1 MLKGSS
7 GDASD
12 SQPNQSDSENDNRS
26 DAPSSGG
33 ELSEVEK
40 LFAGITPSPGP
51 SSSSRPTPQRSN
63 AAIDSLFA
71 NVGTPSPP
79 TNIPPSPSP
88 APSSGPQ
95 LLNAMFAFARSAAP
109 QQPPAIH
116 SPQPSTS
123 PPQVLTQDV
132 LSNLLGL
139 PPSRTASAASGYSTS
154 AVSHPSSREGDNED
168 DSSSDSPSTIFHP
181 DDPGF
186 GPQVRNGNLA
196 RMTGTELL
204 KDLGLNV
211 PHRLGGPSKIN
222 GDVTPRGPLNGLHSK
237 FQLPPAIETTSSI
250 ATVRGNSA
258 PSAPAS
264 NASVK
269 PRANRELQRFESD
282 SELWPYTRGPI
293 EDNSP
298 TDVCGDDNEIVELN
312 FEETSVLS
320 DPVAFDQ
327 ALRNRKSAVNLRVH
341 NGVGSSPLPN
351 GNCSPSGAGKKG
363 GRKSKRERDAKA
375 REEIERSWDIPPP
388 SPASTSGTCSRDSDI
403 LFGPPAS
410 PSPCPSPEL
419 ALHGP
424 PAPEM
429 KTPTM
434 TARATLSNFNGNGI
448 SPHNNSNSKGKGKM
462 AVNGH
467 STKLN
472 GHVNGVDANIV
483 NESLITTI
491 ETQPH
496 PVPSMTRNDF
506 VKEVLTLIHV
516 RVCLLLSMMPSLI
529 YFLFFCR
536 LTRHSL
542 IRSGRITWLAWTR
555 HARPSTP

>member
-1 MLKGSS
+1 M
-7 GDASD
+7 
-12 SQPNQSDSENDNRS
+12 
-26 DAPSSGG
+26 
-33 ELSEVEK
+33 SEVEK

-51 SSSSRPTPQRSN
+51 SSSSHPTPQRSN

-71 NVGTPSPP
+71 NVGAPNAP

-88 APSSGPQ
+88 TISTGPQ
-95 LLNAMFAFARSAAP
+95 LLDAMFAFARSTAP
-109 QQPPAIH
+109 QQTAAIH
-116 SPQPSTS
+116 SPQPSTL

-168 DSSSDSPSTIFHP
+168 DSSSDSPGTIFHP
-181 DDPGF
+181 DDLEF
-186 GPQVRNGNLA
+186 GQRVHNVNFA
-196 RMTGTELL
+196 RMAGTELL
-204 KDLGLNV
+204 KDLGLNG
-211 PHRLGGPSKIN
+211 PHRLGGQSRIN
-222 GDVTPRGPLNGLHSK
+222 GDVTPRGPLNGSHPK
-237 FQLPPAIETTSSI
+237 FQFPPVIETTSSI
-250 ATVRGNSA
+250 ATVRGNTI
-258 PSAPAS
+258 PSVS
-264 NASVK
+264 SVK

-298 TDVCGDDNEIVELN
+298 TDCGDDNEIVELD

-320 DPVAFDQ
+320 DPAAFDQ

-341 NGVGSSPLPN
+341 NGVDSSPLPN
-351 GNCSPSGAGKKG
+351 GNYSPSGAGKKG
-363 GRKSKRERDAKA
+363 GRKSKKERDAKA

-388 SPASTSGTCSRDSDI
+388 SPASTSGTSSRDLDI
-403 LFGPPAS
+403 LFRPPAS
-410 PSPCPSPEL
+410 PSPCPSPEF
-419 ALHGP
+419 APHGP

-434 TARATLSNFNGNGI
+434 TTRATLANVNGNGI
-448 SPHNNSNSKGKGKM
+448 LPHNNSNSYGKGKM

-467 STKLN
+467 AKKLN
-472 GHVNGVDANIV
+472 GHVNVVDAKVV

-496 PVPSMTRNDF
+496 PVAKMARNDF

-516 RVCLLLSMMPSLI
+516 GVYFQLFPTPSLT
-529 YFLFFCR
+529 FPFCSQTDKAFVDTLWQNYMAR
-536 LTRHSL
+536 LD
-542 IRSGRITWLAWTR
+542 
-555 HARPSTP
+555 

>member
-1 MLKGSS
+1 
-7 GDASD
+7 
-12 SQPNQSDSENDNRS
+12 
-26 DAPSSGG
+26 
-33 ELSEVEK
+33 
-40 LFAGITPSPGP
+40 
-51 SSSSRPTPQRSN
+51 
-63 AAIDSLFA
+63 
-71 NVGTPSPP
+71 
-79 TNIPPSPSP
+79 
-88 APSSGPQ
+88 
-95 LLNAMFAFARSAAP
+95 MFASARSTTS
-109 QQPPAIH
+109 QQTTAIH

-181 DDPGF
+181 DDLGF
-186 GPQVRNGNLA
+186 GQRVRNGNMA
-196 RMTGTELL
+196 RMAGTELL
-204 KDLGLNV
+204 KDLGLSV
-211 PHRLGGPSKIN
+211 PHRLGGQSKIN

-237 FQLPPAIETTSSI
+237 FQFPPAIETTSSM
-250 ATVRGNSA
+250 ATVRGIGA
-258 PSAPAS
+258 PSAPAL
-264 NASVK
+264 NTGVK

-298 TDVCGDDNEIVELN
+298 TDVCGEDNDIVELN

-320 DPVAFDQ
+320 DPAAFDQ

-341 NGVGSSPLPN
+341 NGVDSSPLPN
-351 GNCSPSGAGKKG
+351 GNCSSSGTGKKC
-363 GRKSKRERDAKA
+363 GRKSKKERDAKA

-388 SPASTSGTCSRDSDI
+388 SPASTSGSRENDI

-434 TARATLSNFNGNGI
+434 TARATLANVNGNGI

-467 STKLN
+467 SKKLN
-472 GHVNGVDANIV
+472 GHVNGVDAAIV

-496 PVPSMTRNDF
+496 PVASMTRNDF

-516 RVCLLLSMMPSLI
+516 RVYPLPFDDAI
-529 YFLFFCR
+529 TYFYF
-536 LTRHSL
+536 
-542 IRSGRITWLAWTR
+542 AD
-555 HARPSTP
+555 

>member
-1 MLKGSS
+1 MSKGSS
-7 GDASD
+7 GDTSD
-12 SQPNQSDSENDNRS
+12 SQPNQSDSETDNRS

-33 ELSEVEK
+33 ELSEVER

-51 SSSSRPTPQRSN
+51 SSSSHPTPQRSN

-71 NVGTPSPP
+71 NVSSPA
-79 TNIPPSPSP
+79 NIPPSPSP
-88 APSSGPQ
+88 TTSTGPQ
-95 LLNAMFAFARSAAP
+95 LLNAMFAFARSTAP
-109 QQPPAIH
+109 QQTPAIH

-139 PPSRTASAASGYSTS
+139 PPSRTASAASGYTS

-181 DDPGF
+181 DDLEF
-186 GPQVRNGNLA
+186 GQRIRNGNLA
-196 RMTGTELL
+196 RMTGTEFF
-204 KDLGLNV
+204 KDFGLNV
-211 PHRLGGPSKIN
+211 PHRLGTQTKIN
-222 GDVTPRGPLNGLHSK
+222 GDVTPRGPLN
-237 FQLPPAIETTSSI
+237 
-250 ATVRGNSA
+250 ATVRGNNI
-258 PSAPAS
+258 PSASAS
-264 NASVK
+264 STSAK

-298 TDVCGDDNEIVELN
+298 TDVGGEDNEIVELD

-320 DPVAFDQ
+320 DPAAFDQ

-341 NGVGSSPLPN
+341 NGVGSSALPN
-351 GNCSPSGAGKKG
+351 GNYSPSGSVKKI
-363 GRKSKRERDAKA
+363 GRKSRKERDAKA

-388 SPASTSGTCSRDSDI
+388 SPASTSGTSSRETDI

-410 PSPCPSPEL
+410 PSPCPSPEFPP
-419 ALHGP
+419 HGP

-434 TARATLSNFNGNGI
+434 TARATLASLNGNGI

-467 STKLN
+467 AKKLN
-472 GHVNGVDANIV
+472 GHVNGVDAKVV

-496 PVPSMTRNDF
+496 PVAKMARNDF
-506 VKEVLTLIHV
+506 VKEVLTLIHTDKAFV
-516 RVCLLLSMMPSLI
+516 DTLWQDYMA
-529 YFLFFCR
+529 R
-536 LTRHSL
+536 LE
-542 IRSGRITWLAWTR
+542 
-555 HARPSTP
+555 